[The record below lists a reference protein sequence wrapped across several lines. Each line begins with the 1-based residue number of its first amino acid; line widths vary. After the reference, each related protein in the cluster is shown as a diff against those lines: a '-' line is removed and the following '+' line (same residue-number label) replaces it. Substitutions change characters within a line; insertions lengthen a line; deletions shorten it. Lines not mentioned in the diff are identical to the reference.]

1 MISPD
6 AVVRD
11 FAAGAPD
18 RESAAWIRAVTWS
31 VSDDDGAYRVLVTA
45 ADGSA
50 FGFAARRESP
60 ALTVCDLA
68 DRFQDFVADNLR
80 IGLPAVPGTARPAT
94 PAVVGG
100 EACWTDAKTG
110 WRCRIGDHPGKP

>member
-1 MISPD
+1 MLAPD
-6 AVVRD
+6 DVVRD

-18 RESAAWIRAVTWS
+18 REAVAWIGAVTWS
-31 VSDDDGAYRVLVTA
+31 MSDDGGAYRVLVTA
-45 ADGSA
+45 ADGTA
-50 FGFAARRESP
+50 FGFAARRDSP
-60 ALTVCDLA
+60 ALALCDVA

-80 IGLPAVPGTARPAT
+80 VGLPPVPGTARPAV

-110 WRCRIGDHPGKP
+110 WRCPIGAYAAP